1 MTTREIG
8 LYLYRQWFYVMVN
21 KVYQINIEKCNVH
34 TGGRGISGAGADW
47 TVGKSVNY
55 RIKFTPPKK
64 KKKKEKIEKKKKKKR
79 KKKKKKKKKRKK
91 NLNNKERP
99 ENIVQKGL

>member
-1 MTTREIG
+1 M
-8 LYLYRQWFYVMVN
+8 
-21 KVYQINIEKCNVH
+21 QICRRH
-34 TGGRGISGAGADW
+34 LDHSTSGADW

-64 KKKKEKIEKKKKKKR
+64 KKNR
-79 KKKKKKKKKRKK
+79 KKKKKKRKK